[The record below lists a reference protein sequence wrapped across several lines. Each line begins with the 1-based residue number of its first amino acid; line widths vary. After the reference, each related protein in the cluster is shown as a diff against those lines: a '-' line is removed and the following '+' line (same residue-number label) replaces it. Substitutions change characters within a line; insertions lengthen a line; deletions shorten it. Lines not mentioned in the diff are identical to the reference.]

1 MALCNRMLLLWFA
14 LATQAN
20 GDGHSM
26 VEMEHTYMNE
36 NDEELTGY
44 LIYEDMPGM
53 DMRPGL
59 LIFDG
64 PWGDGGGPSARDYAR
79 EYARKGMVVFLPD
92 YLPSDNN
99 PETEA
104 IAGALSVN
112 FLGNTSHAQDT
123 ANRGYQQLV
132 GLSMVDPDRIGA
144 IGFCFGGSMVLN
156 LARTGAALT
165 VAVSLHGEYPT
176 RGNAEDESWNTK
188 FFIEMVGALDPMIS
202 GEARDS
208 WVAELSEHTAG
219 TDDTWDLV
227 IYGNTYHG
235 FSMQYTQM
243 FMQTF
248 ATLMGVPLTEMDVDG
263 TTVYGVQGMF
273 QYSPMR
279 QKETFDRIDDLFEE
293 HMLIGE
299 PMTTCGS
306 VKDYY
311 RDNGC
316 CGMPDKMIPMMMD
329 DHTRG

>member
-1 MALCNRMLLLWFA
+1 MALFNHMLLLLFA
-14 LATQAN
+14 LAARAN
-20 GDGHSM
+20 GDEHAL

-44 LIYEDMPGM
+44 LIYEDMPGE

-64 PWGDGGGPSARDYAR
+64 PWGDGGGPNAREYAR

-92 YLPSDNN
+92 YLPTMND
-99 PETEA
+99 PETDA
-104 IAGALSVN
+104 IAGALTVD
-112 FLGNTSHAQDT
+112 FLADPAHAQDT

-144 IGFCFGGSMVLN
+144 IGFCFGGAMVLN

-165 VAVSLHGEYPT
+165 VAVSLHGEYPA
-176 RGNAEDESWNTK
+176 RGNVEDESWSTK
-188 FFIEMVGALDPMIS
+188 FFIEMVGADDPLIPDA
-202 GEARDS
+202 ARDS

-219 TDDTWDLV
+219 SDNSWDLV
-227 IYGNTYHG
+227 IYGNTKHG

-243 FMQTF
+243 FMQTL
-248 ATLMGVPLTEMDVDG
+248 ATMQNQPLTEMDVDG
-263 TTVYGVQGMF
+263 VTVYGVEGIF

-299 PMTTCGS
+299 PMISCGS
-306 VKDYY
+306 FKDYY

-316 CGMPDKMIPMMMD
+316 CGMPGKMIPMMSLSM
-329 DHTRG
+329 